1 MPPKRLMKGTRVL
14 GTVGPDAIEVYGHV
28 YGTEPH
34 VYLVVMDVPEQRHDR
49 APYMARQSYNED
61 RQILKVPVGSVER
74 CDDAQHV
81 NPLQA
86 LNSARQVVKDLM
98 ATTPTRST
106 VLTAGAAMADM
117 LGGMGMPMMAE
128 TLAAE
133 VTELT
138 K

>member
-1 MPPKRLMKGTRVL
+1 MPKRLMKGTRVL

-34 VYLVVMDVPEQRHDR
+34 VYLVVMDVAEQRHDR

-61 RQILKVPVGSVER
+61 RQILNVPVGSVER
-74 CDDAQHV
+74 CDDAHHV

-86 LNSARQVVKDLM
+86 LNSARQVFRETIGQTV
-98 ATTPTRST
+98 TRSHALT
-106 VLTAGAAMADM
+106 VGQALCQM
-117 LGGMGMPMMAE
+117 LRGMGMPMMAE

-138 K
+138 Q